1 MTAAAMTAS
10 SIDVAGTLFYALLIV
25 LLTGAVH
32 VRGRS

>member
-1 MTAAAMTAS
+1 MTAAAIHAS
-10 SIDVAGTLFYALLIV
+10 SIDVAGTILYALLIV